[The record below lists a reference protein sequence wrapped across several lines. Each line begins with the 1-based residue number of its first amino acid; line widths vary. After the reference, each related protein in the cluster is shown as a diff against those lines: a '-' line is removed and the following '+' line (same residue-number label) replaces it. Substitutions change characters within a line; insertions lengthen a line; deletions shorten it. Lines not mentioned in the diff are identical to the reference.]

1 MAEFDADNVRMWE
14 EQMKNSAAPIGG
26 HADGGKCDCGDD
38 DDDEDK
44 DEKKEKSYMGCDVD
58 AWEKKRAMIGSMVE
72 AKPVEIDPLPTVIV
86 PTVGS
91 YMDGDVVA
99 WEETMAKIGARPEPS
114 APPLPSQEIE
124 SPETKAV
131 GYMQDDV
138 DVWTKTKTA
147 L

>member
-14 EQMKNSAAPIGG
+14 EQIKNSAAPIGG

-38 DDDEDK
+38 DDDK

-72 AKPVEIDPLPTVIV
+72 TKPVEIDPLPTVIV

-91 YMDGDVVA
+91 YMDSDVVA

-114 APPLPSQEIE
+114 APPPPSQEVE
-124 SPETKAV
+124 SPETKEI
-131 GYMQDDV
+131 GYMQNDV
-138 DVWTKTKTA
+138 DAWTKTKTG